1 MALTYERNKNFP
13 VDPRLNAVQFRKR
26 TAGRPKKRGLA
37 LTRDPVPEE
46 GLPGPSRGRGQPG
59 GGGARGMLPGRA
71 RVRGGLP
78 GQARVRGGLPGGA
91 RVRGGPLRRARVR
104 GGLVGGA
111 RGRGVLVGDGD
122 GDGRLEN
129 TVVVPRNVW
138 SSLNVL
144 GNIELND
151 PGEEE
156 EEDENGEGVSSQE
169 EGVSSQEEGVSSQE
183 EEDESLAEQPE
194 EMDWDLDI

>member
-1 MALTYERNKNFP
+1 M
-13 VDPRLNAVQFRKR
+13 
-26 TAGRPKKRGLA
+26 
-37 LTRDPVPEE
+37 
-46 GLPGPSRGRGQPG
+46 
-59 GGGARGMLPGRA
+59 
-71 RVRGGLP
+71 RGGLP

-91 RVRGGPLRRARVR
+91 RVRGGPLRRVRVR

-129 TVVVPRNVW
+129 TEVVPRNVW

-156 EEDENGEGVSSQE
+156 VLDKHYLLLSLIPATSAHEPSTSTCMHVYVSTNT
-169 EGVSSQEEGVSSQE
+169 
-183 EEDESLAEQPE
+183 
-194 EMDWDLDI
+194 

>member
-91 RVRGGPLRRARVR
+91 RVRGGPLRRVRVR

-129 TVVVPRNVW
+129 TEVVPRNVW

-151 PGEEE
+151 PGEE
-156 EEDENGEGVSSQE
+156 DKNG

>member
-1 MALTYERNKNFP
+1 MNFVDAADIPLEQYEDDN
-13 VDPRLNAVQFRKR
+13 DASGEDTQ
-26 TAGRPKKRGLA
+26 
-37 LTRDPVPEE
+37 E
-46 GLPGPSRGRGQPG
+46 
-59 GGGARGMLPGRA
+59 
-71 RVRGGLP
+71 
-78 GQARVRGGLPGGA
+78 
-91 RVRGGPLRRARVR
+91 
-104 GGLVGGA
+104 
-111 RGRGVLVGDGD
+111 DGD

-169 EGVSSQEEGVSSQE
+169 EGVSSQEE
-183 EEDESLAEQPE
+183 EDESLAEQPE

>member
-59 GGGARGMLPGRA
+59 GGGARGMLPG
-71 RVRGGLP
+71 
-78 GQARVRGGLPGGA
+78 
-91 RVRGGPLRRARVR
+91 RARVR

-169 EGVSSQEEGVSSQE
+169 EGVSSQEE
-183 EEDESLAEQPE
+183 EDESLAEQPE

>member
-46 GLPGPSRGRGQPG
+46 GVPGPSRGRGQPG

-78 GQARVRGGLPGGA
+78 GGA
-91 RVRGGPLRRARVR
+91 RVRGGPLRRVRVR

-129 TVVVPRNVW
+129 TEVVPRNVW

-169 EGVSSQEEGVSSQE
+169 EGVSSQEE
-183 EEDESLAEQPE
+183 EDESLAEQPE

>member
-46 GLPGPSRGRGQPG
+46 GVPGPSRGRGQPG
-59 GGGARGMLPGRA
+59 GGGARGMLPG
-71 RVRGGLP
+71 
-78 GQARVRGGLPGGA
+78 
-91 RVRGGPLRRARVR
+91 RARVR

-129 TVVVPRNVW
+129 TEVVPRNVW

-169 EGVSSQEEGVSSQE
+169 EGVSSQEE
-183 EEDESLAEQPE
+183 EDESLAEQPE